1 MQKVNLHHNHHP
13 DYLCPSVPNDFLPP
27 IWELY
32 KRTLFGLRR
41 EIDERPRVIPKGLAT
56 RREAVFFRTA

>member
-32 KRTLFGLRR
+32 KRTLLGLRR
-41 EIDERPRVIPKGLAT
+41 EIDERPRVMP
-56 RREAVFFRTA
+56 